1 MPKKKNKKIISYFFL
16 FLVMGTL
23 GNKNLNNINFFQIN
37 EIQVSGLE
45 NDNNIAIKK
54 KLKFLYSNNIFF
66 LDKFRISKILN
77 SNNLVQEYS
86 VFKNYPSKLDIKIT
100 KVGFLAQFKK
110 DNGIFLL
117 GSNGRFIETSEY
129 KKNLPYIFGNFK
141 YKNFSKLKLKIDRSN
156 FNFDDIKNLF
166 SYKSGR
172 WDVEMYSG
180 TLLKLPKDN
189 IEDSL
194 NLSWKILNED
204 ILGEIEVLD
213 LRQTNQVVINGT

>member
-1 MPKKKNKKIISYFFL
+1 M
-16 FLVMGTL
+16 
-23 GNKNLNNINFFQIN
+23 
-37 EIQVSGLE
+37 
-45 NDNNIAIKK
+45 
-54 KLKFLYSNNIFF
+54 
-66 LDKFRISKILN
+66 
-77 SNNLVQEYS
+77 
-86 VFKNYPSKLDIKIT
+86 
-100 KVGFLAQFKK
+100 
-110 DNGIFLL
+110 
-117 GSNGRFIETSEY
+117 
-129 KKNLPYIFGNFK
+129 PYIFGNFK